1 MGNNKSTAGG
11 PVSPARRANSD
22 DLLRTSVRLKIPPHA
37 RLNPVRTAQWS
48 ARDLA
53 SGRFK
58 TGLYRFLSD
67 SVPAIHSCI
76 WTWAHLAAAPGKFK
90 VLSKDPKAEER
101 AGERLKLLADRLIS
115 APSGRRAGVT
125 AMISELFTVLFR
137 DGIYGGFVVL
147 TSDGTAVDQFIPVDP
162 ADLRLESSTGRPGLF
177 LEIEG
182 TELDLQ
188 RPEFFYLPFNGA
200 VDRPFGSS
208 ILQAVPFVAY
218 IEQQLL
224 DDMRRTSHNSGFHRL
239 HVKITPPE
247 RMSGE
252 SDNAYTCRVNA
263 YFDTTVD
270 MIKSCQVDDNPVT
283 WDNVAIESVGP
294 DKSRDVTNSWFM
306 SHRAMIEE
314 ICAATNLAPY
324 LLGYSYGATTT
335 WAAFKFD
342 VVMRQVRS
350 VQAQAAGLLEWLG
363 NLDLALAG
371 IDAHCEYQFDNSFAY
386 QVKDDVAIQ
395 SSRIDNVLKLFQ
407 AGLIDEAAARQKAW
421 EIL

>member
-1 MGNNKSTAGG
+1 MKNDSPSRPTSESAAGSLSRSDSLRSNLRLKMPPSTAI
-11 PVSPARRANSD
+11 S
-22 DLLRTSVRLKIPPHA
+22 
-37 RLNPVRTAQWS
+37 PVRQLSWS
-48 ARDLA
+48 AREIA

-58 TGLYRFLSD
+58 TGLYRFLAENI
-67 SVPAIHSCI
+67 PAIHSCL
-76 WTWAHLAAAPGKFK
+76 WTWTHLASAPGKFK
-90 VLSKDPKAEER
+90 AVAGGDRNEER
-101 AGERLKLLADRLIS
+101 ANVRLKLLSDSIMA
-115 APSGRRAGVT
+115 APGGRRLGLAG
-125 AMISELFTVLFR
+125 MIPELFTVLFR

-147 TSDGTAVDQFIPVDP
+147 SSDGSRVDQFVPVDP
-162 ADLRLESSTGRPGLF
+162 ADIRLESSMGQPGLF
-177 LEIEG
+177 LETAASEI
-182 TELDLQ
+182 DLH
-188 RPEFFYLPFNGA
+188 RPEFFYLPYNA
-200 VDRPFGSS
+200 DVDRPFGRSL
-208 ILQAVPFVAY
+208 LQAVPFVAY
-218 IEQQLL
+218 IEQQLI
-224 DDMRRTSHNSGFHRL
+224 DDMRRSSHNSGFHRL

-252 SDNAYTCRVNA
+252 SDAAYTNRVNA
-263 YFDTTVD
+263 YFDSTVD
-270 MIKSCQVDDNPVT
+270 MIKSCDIDDNPVT
-283 WDNVAIESVGP
+283 WDNVLIDYVGP

-342 VVMRQVRS
+342 VVMRHVRS
-350 VQAQAAGLLEWLG
+350 VQAQAAQLLEWLG

-371 IDAHCEYQFDNSFAY
+371 IEARCEFHFDNSFAY